1 MNHSTRAP
9 QPHSPTRNSS
19 VRPAYPSCPIEQHSR
34 VNHAVRPSWEDLLG
48 QR

>member
-9 QPHSPTRNSS
+9 QPHSPTRNSGGH
-19 VRPAYPSCPIEQHSR
+19 PAYPSCPIDLHSR
-34 VNHAVRPSWEDLLG
+34 VNPAVRPSWEDLLG